1 MIYRKGIGNIDCRG
15 DWKGMK
21 AVNIGW
27 GGEGHSCVNDSD
39 NVWELWEVGGFLGMG
54 VQNAQLG
61 YILGKSLNHQWFKNF
76 CSFQEEWSRH

>member
-1 MIYRKGIGNIDCRG
+1 MVFVFLLGGGFWWVC
-15 DWKGMK
+15 
-21 AVNIGW
+21 AAFLW
-27 GGEGHSCVNDSD
+27 GGGGPGHSCVNDSD

-76 CSFQEEWSRH
+76 CSFQEEWGRH